1 MQIKDFTVNDME
13 QAARFMRENYAQERR
28 VVPILPEIAGWPG
41 LRHFADNGLG
51 VAAFEQGEMIG
62 FLCTFA
68 PREGMFGR
76 MKGNFSPIHA
86 HGAREKERDKIY
98 DRLYQNAAE
107 KWVAQ
112 SSLCHAIALY
122 VHDEAAHRI
131 FFDNGFGNRSVDAV
145 RLTTSIHAPATP
157 FQFRQVCV
165 EEAADIARLRDGLI
179 RHMGGSPAF
188 MPPEGSSDA
197 QEIAEGMIDGAHT
210 YFAAYDGAS
219 MVAYI
224 KIQRGGEN
232 FACDAA
238 DMMSIS
244 GAFALPEVRGSG
256 VYTALL
262 AFLMDWLRE
271 RGFGRCSVDFESF
284 NYTARGF
291 WLKHFTAYTHG
302 VVRRIDERILAE
314 K

>member
-1 MQIKDFTVNDME
+1 MKISDFTAGDME
-13 QAARFMRENYAQERR
+13 QAARIMRENYDEERR
-28 VVPILPEIAGWPG
+28 AVPALPEIAGWPG

-51 VAAFEQGEMIG
+51 VAAFEQDEMVG

-68 PREGMFGR
+68 PREGAFGR
-76 MKGNFSPIHA
+76 TKGNFSPLHA
-86 HGAREKERDKIY
+86 HGTRQQGRADIY
-98 DRLYQNAAE
+98 DRLYQNAAG

-112 SSLCHAIALY
+112 GSLCHAIALY
-122 VHDEAAHRI
+122 AHDEAAHQS
-131 FFDNGFGNRSVDAV
+131 FFDNGFGNRTVDAV
-145 RLTTSIHAPATP
+145 RLTTAIDAPGTR
-157 FQFRQVCV
+157 FTYRRTGV
-165 EEAADIARLRDGLI
+165 EEAADIARLRDGLV
-179 RHMGGSPAF
+179 RHLGGSPVF

-197 QEIAEGMIDGAHT
+197 QEIAQGMQNDEHT

-224 KIQRGGEN
+224 KIQRQGEN

-271 RGFGRCSVDFESF
+271 RGYARCGVDFESF

-302 VVRRIDERILAE
+302 VVRRIDERILCE
-314 K
+314 